1 MKSVF
6 SWSRFLK
13 SISLIKTL
21 PWVGEVRIKA
31 FFNIPIIPSL
41 FYITP
46 NANWSTD
53 WDAYYITRCIR
64 KHGLSTQI
72 STTPQLLSKGII
84 HYSDLGTYIH
94 YINGSWNE
102 RNQVVMTFFHG
113 DRSGRYTEFIPLI
126 DSFLN
131 HLNTPKAI
139 VTSCNIMKNR
149 LIEWGIEQERVKC
162 IPLGIDLAHFQPASP
177 ERKKIIRESLN
188 IPSDTLCI
196 GSFQKDG
203 VGWKEGIDPKL
214 VKGPDIFLRVI
225 QKLKSHYKIFVLLSG
240 PARGYIKNGL
250 ESLDVP
256 YRHLHLKNYWEIV
269 RLYHALDLY
278 LVTSREEG
286 GPKAMLESLACGI
299 PLVTTRVGM
308 VPDVIIDKYN
318 GLSVE
323 NEDIDGLV
331 QSIIELQ
338 ENPQLVETITT
349 NGLTTVKD
357 YQWSIIAKKYYDEV
371 YAPLLNL

>member
-1 MKSVF
+1 MKSVL
-6 SWSRFLK
+6 SWSKVSKF
-13 SISLIKTL
+13 ISLIKTL
-21 PWVGEVRIKA
+21 PWVSEEKLRSILGLSSKSTI
-31 FFNIPIIPSL
+31 
-41 FYITP
+41 FYVTP

-53 WDAYYITRCIR
+53 WDAYYITRGLR
-64 KHGLSTQI
+64 KHGLSPQI
-72 STTPQLLSKGII
+72 TSTPQLLSNEII

-94 YINGSWNE
+94 YVNGSWNKH
-102 RNQVVMTFFHG
+102 NQVVMTFFHG
-113 DRSGRYTEFIPLI
+113 DRSGRYPEFNPLI

-131 HLNTPKAI
+131 HLHTPKAI

-149 LIEWGIEQERVKC
+149 LLDWGVDQEKIKC
-162 IPLGIDLAHFQPASP
+162 IPLGIDLARFQPVSP
-177 ERKKIIRESLN
+177 DRKKILKETLN
-188 IPSDTLCI
+188 IPTDALCI

-225 QKLKSHYKIFVLLSG
+225 QKLKSHYKIHVLLSG

-250 ESLDVP
+250 ESLEVP
-256 YRHLHLKNYWEIV
+256 YQHFQLKKYWEIV
-269 RLYHALDLY
+269 NLYQALDLY

-308 VPDVIIDKYN
+308 VPDVIVDKLN

-323 NEDIDGLV
+323 NENIEALV
-331 QSIIELQ
+331 QSVIELK
-338 ENPQLVETITT
+338 ENPQLAEKITA
-349 NGLTTVKD
+349 NGLKTVED
-357 YQWSIIAKKYYDEV
+357 YRWSIIAKKYYDEV
-371 YAPLLNL
+371 YAPLLS